1 MSKLQRTE
9 RCMHCRRKTGI
20 LTPDNMEGLN
30 QILEATKKFI
40 ENPPQ
45 SDRKDACFSLYT
57 NMVIVDDNAGALYC
71 LCADCCKAI
80 LSHFL
85 TGLVMERKEIL
96 FQKFDK
102 IKEKLQDG

>member
-1 MSKLQRTE
+1 MPKTQRTE
-9 RCMHCRRKTGI
+9 RCMTCGRKVGI

-30 QILEATKKFI
+30 QILEVTKKFI

-71 LCADCCKAI
+71 LCADCCNAI

-85 TGLVMERKEIL
+85 TGLVMKRKEIL

-102 IKEKLQDG
+102 LKERLK